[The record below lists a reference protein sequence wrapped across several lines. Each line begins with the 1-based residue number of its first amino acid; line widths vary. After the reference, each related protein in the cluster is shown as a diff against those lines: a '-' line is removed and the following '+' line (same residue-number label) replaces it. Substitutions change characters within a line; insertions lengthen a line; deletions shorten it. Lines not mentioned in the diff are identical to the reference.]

1 MSNEK
6 ESTSSVN
13 GTWTVKYLNEFN
25 EPYYYTGDTNVC
37 RHLDVDEWETS
48 STENALSI
56 ARDMLDVPEAKMT
69 LEAVEKNFGDIDIAE
84 SKLVKIQDYYNG
96 RYALFETVKD
106 DIARFNADEC
116 SSLHTFHYDIPESY
130 NSFDIRPDD
139 NDNVHQISGY
149 IELTFKKKA
158 VEQ

>member
-1 MSNEK
+1 MSK
-6 ESTSSVN
+6 EREESRNN
-13 GTWTVKYLNEFN
+13 GIWTVKYLNEFN
-25 EPYYYTGDTNVC
+25 EPYYYTGDNSVC

-48 STENALSI
+48 SMENALSI
-56 ARDMLDVPEAKMT
+56 ARDMLDVPEAKLT
-69 LEAVEKNFGDIDIAE
+69 FEAVKKNFGGIDIAE
-84 SKLVKIQDYYNG
+84 SQLVKIQDYYNG

-116 SSLHTFHYDIPESY
+116 STLHTFHYDIPENY
-130 NSFDIRPDD
+130 NSFDIRPDE